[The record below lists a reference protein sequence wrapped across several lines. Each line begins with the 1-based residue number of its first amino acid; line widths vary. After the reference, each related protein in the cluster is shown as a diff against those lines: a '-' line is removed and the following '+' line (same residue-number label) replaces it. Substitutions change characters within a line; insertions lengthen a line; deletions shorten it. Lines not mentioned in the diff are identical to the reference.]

1 MFWIPPFIQCIQQAL
16 DLHWALEASLHE
28 TLHRSTYLNTNPS
41 NPLQYTH
48 VHLNSH
54 VFFSVSIYSSPNS
67 LQACKQSHNSLKSPF
82 IFLLL
87 RILPWLSL
95 YFCIYFQKANSLQ
108 LYLGKNKNVSLVRT
122 EFLPIVSWQ
131 KLRKHSCISRF
142 LQQSQKPVE
151 LYIFAHL
158 RFSFMINMI
167 NPSQS
172 NFISSSSVLFI
183 DQLFYCFTRV
193 HLLYERYR

>member
-1 MFWIPPFIQCIQQAL
+1 MQAI
-16 DLHWALEASLHE
+16 S
-28 TLHRSTYLNTNPS
+28 
-41 NPLQYTH
+41 Q
-48 VHLNSH
+48 
-54 VFFSVSIYSSPNS
+54 FSKVSIYLSTPRNIT
-67 LQACKQSHNSLKSPF
+67 LTVT
-82 IFLLL
+82 LLL
-87 RILPWLSL
+87 HLFSKSEFPPIVSWQKIKMYLLARI
-95 YFCIYFQKANSLQ
+95 
-108 LYLGKNKNVSLVRT
+108 
-122 EFLPIVSWQ
+122 EFLSIVSWQ

-167 NPSQS
+167 NPSQA

-193 HLLYERYR
+193 HLLYERNR

>member
-1 MFWIPPFIQCIQQAL
+1 MYIWTAMFFLGFYLFIPQFF
-16 DLHWALEASLHE
+16 ASMH
-28 TLHRSTYLNTNPS
+28 
-41 NPLQYTH
+41 
-48 VHLNSH
+48 
-54 VFFSVSIYSSPNS
+54 FSQS
-67 LQACKQSHNSLKSPF
+67 QSHNSLKSPF

-87 RILPWLSL
+87 GILPWLSL

-108 LYLGKNKNVSLVRT
+108 LYLGKNKNVSLARI

-193 HLLYERYR
+193 HLLYERNR